1 MGRARSYRVCL
12 ISVFRI
18 YSFMLCYATVY
29 DVEIKLYIMCREYA
43 DNELQR
49 HWTAGIIPILF
60 S

>member
-49 HWTAGIIPILF
+49 H
-60 S
+60 